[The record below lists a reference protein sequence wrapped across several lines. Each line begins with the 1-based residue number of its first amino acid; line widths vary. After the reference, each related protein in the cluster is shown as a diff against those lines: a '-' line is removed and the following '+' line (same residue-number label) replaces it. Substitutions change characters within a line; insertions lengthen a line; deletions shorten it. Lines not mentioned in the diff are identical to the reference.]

1 MTEVKT
7 MQEAV
12 AEAKKKPVISQEKT
26 LFDEF
31 FMAAITGILSSNGQK
46 NVAQRAFE
54 IASDAMDERKRYFS
68 K

>member
-1 MTEVKT
+1 MSEVKT

-12 AEAKKKPVISQEKT
+12 AEVKKKPVVLPEKT

-54 IASDAMDERKRYFS
+54 IATDAMDERKRYLG